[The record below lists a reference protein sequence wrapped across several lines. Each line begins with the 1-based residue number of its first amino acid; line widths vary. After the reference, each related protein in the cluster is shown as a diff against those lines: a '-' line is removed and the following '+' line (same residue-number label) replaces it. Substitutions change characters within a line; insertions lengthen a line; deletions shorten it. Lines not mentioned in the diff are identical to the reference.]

1 MDDIKIVLTIVIGV
15 VVAIAFPV
23 GCTMHRQ
30 ALIAEAIGKGAD
42 PIAAKCAI
50 EGEVDSTRQS
60 GMYLAKALEKVIQ
73 R

>member
-15 VVAIAFPV
+15 VVVIAFPV

-30 ALIAEAIGKGAD
+30 QIIANAIEKGAD
-42 PIAAKCAI
+42 PIVAKCAI

-60 GMYLAKALEKVIQ
+60 GMCIAKAFEKFIQ